1 MCIPASGRHG
11 SLPTGEPM
19 DSTRPRS
26 QHPSPGRYT
35 TPTYVLSAGGRKATV
50 PGFQPLE
57 ADEVA
62 LHNLG
67 PHLERQSTLD
77 PLEYLKWRSGEPHAA
92 VEVAAASSHAP
103 EEAIPGLDDLARRGT
118 LRRLDLGDEQALWG
132 AVVNHSAGLPVRIDT
147 CPVDAGR
154 TCSLGYPRA
163 IGWDARHDAPAVSGP
178 WRWNRSR
185 GR

>member
-11 SLPTGEPM
+11 SLYTGEPM

-50 PGFQPLE
+50 PGFQPLG

-62 LHNLG
+62 LHNLA
-67 PHLERQSTLD
+67 PHLEPQSTLD
-77 PLEYLKWRSGEPHAA
+77 PLEYLKRRSGEPHTA

-103 EEAIPGLDDLARRGT
+103 EEVIPGLDDLARRGT
-118 LRRLDLGDEQALWG
+118 LRRLDLGDEQAPWC
-132 AVVNHSAGLPVRIDT
+132 AVVNHSLGCRFASTLPSGCREN
-147 CPVDAGR
+147 
-154 TCSLGYPRA
+154 LQPRVPA
-163 IGWDARHDAPAVSGP
+163 RDRLDARHDAPAVSGP
-178 WRWNRSR
+178 WRWNRSC

>member
-1 MCIPASGRHG
+1 
-11 SLPTGEPM
+11 M

-57 ADEVA
+57 ADVVA

-118 LRRLDLGDEQALWG
+118 LRRLDLGTNRHCG
-132 AVVNHSAGLPVRIDT
+132 APSSTIP
-147 CPVDAGR
+147 
-154 TCSLGYPRA
+154 LGCRFASTP
-163 IGWDARHDAPAVSGP
+163 ARWMQGELAA
-178 WRWNRSR
+178 
-185 GR
+185 